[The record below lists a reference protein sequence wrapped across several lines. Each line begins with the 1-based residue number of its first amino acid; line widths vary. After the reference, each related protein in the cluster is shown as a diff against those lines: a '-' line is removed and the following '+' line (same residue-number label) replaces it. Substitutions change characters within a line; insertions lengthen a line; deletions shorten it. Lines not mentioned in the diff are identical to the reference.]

1 MRRLFYYINILA
13 ATAVLAACGSDD
25 GGSVPRR
32 RAYPRLP
39 EYGEAY
45 TPAPGAAARF
55 YVNSRAELNV
65 DSGGRWI
72 TVRYPLYDAE
82 VYVTVTPA
90 ASQHE
95 LNAVLDNRRERMALN
110 IGGAQATT
118 AHVVSP
124 DSFVGVIVEAPGSV
138 MPVQFVATDGV
149 ECVVSGAARLN
160 INADAPYDSVSPV
173 VRTLSRDI
181 TFALKNLSLDD

>member
-1 MRRLFYYINILA
+1 MRRLICYILTA
-13 ATAVLAACGSDD
+13 ATLAACGTDAGDSAA
-25 GGSVPRR
+25 VPRR

-39 EYGEAY
+39 EYGASY
-45 TPAPGAAARF
+45 TPAPGAPACY
-55 YVNSRAELNV
+55 YVNSHAELSV
-65 DSGGRWI
+65 DSGGRWL

-82 VYVTVTPA
+82 VYVTVTRT

-95 LNAVLDNRRERMALN
+95 LKAVLDNRRERMALN

-118 AHVVSP
+118 AHVASP

-160 INADAPYDSVSPV
+160 VRPDAPYDSISPV

-181 TFALKNLSLDD
+181 TFALKHLSLDD

>member
-1 MRRLFYYINILA
+1 MKRLICYILA
-13 ATAVLAACGSDD
+13 AATLAACGTGADD

-39 EYGEAY
+39 EYGENY
-45 TPAPGAAARF
+45 TPAPGAAARY
-55 YVNSRAELNV
+55 YVNSSAELSV

-82 VYVTVTPA
+82 VYVTVSRA
-90 ASQHE
+90 ASQKE
-95 LNAVLDNRRERMALN
+95 LQAVLDNRRERMALN

-118 AHVVSP
+118 EHVASP
-124 DSFVGVIVEAPGSV
+124 DSFVGVVVGAPGTV

-149 ECVVSGAARLN
+149 ACVVSGAARLN
-160 INADAPYDSVSPV
+160 VGADAPYDSISPV

-181 TFALKNLSLDD
+181 TFALKNLSTDD